1 MMIPDKTISPDD
13 RLAQI
18 VSVIFHPL
26 LMPVYGLMII
36 FTAPVLYGYLP
47 VQVKKIL
54 ILIVTINNVFLP
66 LMLITWFRYRK
77 LISSWTVNDRK
88 ERIIPL
94 IITSFFYIFSVYLI
108 YRFHIPFFIKSFIIC
123 SAVLAVAITV
133 VNFWYKISIHSTGAG
148 ALSALVMILSIKM
161 QAPITLLMIIVTLA
175 SGLVMSSRLWLK
187 SHTPGEVWS
196 GFLLGIAASGLCLG
210 LL

>member
-1 MMIPDKTISPDD
+1 MISEKTISPDD

-26 LMPVYGLMII
+26 LMPVYGLLII

-47 VQVKKIL
+47 FQVKRML
-54 ILIVTINNVFLP
+54 LFIVAINNVFLP
-66 LMLITWFRYRK
+66 LMLISYFRFRR
-77 LISSWTVNDRK
+77 LISSWTMNDRK

-94 IITSFFYIFSVYLI
+94 IITSFFYLFSVYLI

-123 SAVLAVAITV
+123 SAVLAVAVTI
-133 VNFWYKISIHSTGAG
+133 VNFWFKISLHSIGAG
-148 ALSALVMILSIKM
+148 VLTALVMILSIKM
-161 QAPITLLMIIVTLA
+161 QAPVTLLMIIVILA

-196 GFLLGIAASGLCLG
+196 GFLLGMLGSCLCLG